1 MRKVIALM
9 LAVSLAAGLMAGCS
23 SQTPS
28 APGGGQSQG
37 SSAAGAESGNGESAK
52 TDAGAESGGTLKNRI
67 NTECI
72 HTMLNFDL
80 TGAGADYYYS
90 WPVYESLFKPNA
102 EGTVDPWLLEDY
114 SYDPE
119 ELTYTFYVRKGVTF
133 FGWDG
138 SGCRSS
144 EMESGSLSGSRRQ
157 GGSFCFPQSTP

>member
-52 TDAGAESGGTLKNRI
+52 TDAGAESGGTLKIGI

-72 HTMLNFDL
+72 PYHAEFRFDRSRSGL
-80 TGAGADYYYS
+80 LLFLAGIRI
-90 WPVYESLFKPNA
+90 FI
-102 EGTVDPWLLEDY
+102 
-114 SYDPE
+114 
-119 ELTYTFYVRKGVTF
+119 
-133 FGWDG
+133 
-138 SGCRSS
+138 
-144 EMESGSLSGSRRQ
+144 
-157 GGSFCFPQSTP
+157 